1 MLTIKKWPPTAMA
14 PPPGT
19 SRVTTARAPPPL
31 VDRFA
36 DVLCDQW
43 DDADDG
49 GGDAERDRVRT
60 IVDRESDRGAT
71 ATRRR
76 RDEGGLDANECAR
89 WARDGRCD

>member
-1 MLTIKKWPPTAMA
+1 MDGCGRGDA
-14 PPPGT
+14 G
-19 SRVTTARAPPPL
+19 RDHGARAAPIGA

-36 DVLCDQW
+36 DVLCHQW

-71 ATRRR
+71 VTATRNARR
-76 RDEGGLDANECAR
+76 E
-89 WARDGRCD
+89 

>member
-1 MLTIKKWPPTAMA
+1 MDGCGRGDA
-14 PPPGT
+14 G
-19 SRVTTARAPPPL
+19 RDHGARAAPIGA

-36 DVLCDQW
+36 DVLCRQW

-71 ATRRR
+71 VTATRNARR
-76 RDEGGLDANECAR
+76 E
-89 WARDGRCD
+89 

>member
-1 MLTIKKWPPTAMA
+1 
-14 PPPGT
+14 
-19 SRVTTARAPPPL
+19 V
-31 VDRFA
+31 

-76 RDEGGLDANECAR
+76 RRTGGLLDANK
-89 WARDGRCD
+89 

>member
-1 MLTIKKWPPTAMA
+1 MDGCGRPDA
-14 PPPGT
+14 G
-19 SRVTTARAPPPL
+19 RDDGARAAPIGA

-36 DVLCDQW
+36 DVLCHQW

-71 ATRRR
+71 VTRRR
-76 RDEGGLDANECAR
+76 RRKEEDCETRMNE
-89 WARDGRCD
+89 

>member
-1 MLTIKKWPPTAMA
+1 MCAYSTSDATETRERDGPREANA
-14 PPPGT
+14 RDGDGDAAVGT
-19 SRVTTARAPPPL
+19 PARAPPPL
-31 VDRFA
+31 VRWIDSV

-71 ATRRR
+71 VTATRIARR
-76 RDEGGLDANECAR
+76 E
-89 WARDGRCD
+89 

>member
-1 MLTIKKWPPTAMA
+1 M
-14 PPPGT
+14 GT
-19 SRVTTARAPPPL
+19 GTRVGTPARAPPPL
-31 VDRFA
+31 VWWIDSV

-71 ATRRR
+71 VTATRNARR
-76 RDEGGLDANECAR
+76 E
-89 WARDGRCD
+89 

>member
-1 MLTIKKWPPTAMA
+1 M
-14 PPPGT
+14 GT
-19 SRVTTARAPPPL
+19 GTGTPARAPPPL
-31 VDRFA
+31 VWWIDSV

-71 ATRRR
+71 VTATTTTGR
-76 RDEGGLDANECAR
+76 GGLRDANER
-89 WARDGRCD
+89 MNE